1 METLK
6 NVMASV
12 VIAIGILMLTG
23 WINEREAEIEAMHQ
37 ADAGCIP
44 QDEGEV
50 AIQRI
55 VNGIIQ
61 CEKHVRIDYPHV
73 QMPTLACP
81 IKGAC
86 DADTVIHLTD
96 NSHQH

>member
-1 METLK
+1 MLPDWLK
-6 NVMASV
+6 DTAAAIV
-12 VIAIGILMLTG
+12 VTGGILMLTG
-23 WINEREAEIEAMHQ
+23 WLNEREAEIEAMHQ

-61 CEKHVRIDYPHV
+61 CERHVRLDYPHV
-73 QMPTLACP
+73 QMPTLACQ

-86 DADTVIHLTD
+86 DADTVIHLTR
-96 NSHQH
+96 N

>member
-1 METLK
+1 MPDWIKDTAATIVVCGTLL
-6 NVMASV
+6 
-12 VIAIGILMLTG
+12 GLTS
-23 WINEREAEIEAMHQ
+23 WIQQREAEIEAQHQ

-50 AIQRI
+50 AIQRV
-55 VNGIIQ
+55 VNGVIQ
-61 CEKHVRIDYPHV
+61 CEKHVRLDYPTV

-86 DADTVIHLTD
+86 DADNLIKLTR
-96 NSHQH
+96 N